1 MQEPGTHDV
10 VTDLHDDLVRKYKR
24 HGATIQEIWK
34 GFNASQRAKC
44 VKVGVMDGVLLKH
57 SRDTTQGNI
66 YQIVPD
72 WNLRDLTEGPE
83 HLLNMLEHRAKKTL
97 MEQYCDGPNGG
108 AGDHGIIDESMRTR
122 NLRSAEPYKDCYTLF
137 ADGEMYGK
145 SWHIV
150 KEHKEALRG
159 FEPAIRAGRCIPQAK
174 GELVLHRQISLLQ
187 TLNILMDDILEQ
199 GSKARSTTQPPKKS
213 AETATAAFSKLSVKE
228 SAAKLSLADI
238 VNAARDQAAS
248 QKERLEMYSEPVVIA
263 HNVNFWFF
271 SRPEVLPDEKGRR
284 LPVISDKFISAS
296 VFDTVH
302 YAVKE
307 AALWSYI
314 RQLLERF
321 ESLNR
326 DKDHKTILL
335 QEIANALQLAYA
347 STQALFRRHIQS
359 HSGSKWYK
367 RMSNAYDGA
376 GNARVALKG
385 NPGDL
390 TRSDPQLH
398 YILRLCH
405 PDTTSS
411 KAVEWLK
418 KLGDLHQAHPEERE
432 KLVESEIESLCDL
445 ATTVAFIQDVTS
457 TISVPAPSRKRG
469 QLFVSRSQELEV
481 ELNKLKTGLD
491 LRDFAVPID
500 NLLEPGMTVEALK
513 TLDQFI
519 VDNAGAKP
527 GVLYEDLV
535 DECFSDLENEYEQY
549 KAKIGQG
556 QKEWT
561 PLPVPASEPRETLVE
576 QRKQKE
582 KTRPAHV
589 SAYEAGPQAKASTS
603 EPAVEKQ
610 TFKVTPATAEVFDA
624 LFKKSETRGAVHWT
638 DFEGAMAEL
647 RFSVLPKYGSVFT
660 FMPPDTMTVKRPFTI
675 HRPHKSLIEGYTT
688 LIYSRRLAR
697 AYGWDEKTFVVA

>member
-1 MQEPGTHDV
+1 MEKHEADSGHLRKHTGSKCKSQGPHDV

-44 VKVGVMDGVLLKH
+44 VKVGVMDGVLRKH
-57 SRDTTQGNI
+57 SRDTTLGNVCK
-66 YQIVPD
+66 IVPD

-83 HLLNMLEHRAKKTL
+83 HLLNTLEHRAKKTL

-122 NLRSAEPYKDCYTLF
+122 NLRHVEAYKDCYTIF
-137 ADGEMYGK
+137 VDGEIYGQ

-150 KEHKEALRG
+150 KDHKEALRG
-159 FEPAIRAGRCIPQAK
+159 FEPASRAG
-174 GELVLHRQISLLQ
+174 LHLISSW
-187 TLNILMDDILEQ
+187 TIFW
-199 GSKARSTTQPPKKS
+199 STAQPPKKS
-213 AETATAAFSKLSVKE
+213 AETGTAAFSKLSVKE
-228 SAAKLSLADI
+228 SPAKLSLADI
-238 VNAARDQAAS
+238 VNAARDQAVS
-248 QKERLEMYSEPVVIA
+248 QKERLELYSEPVVLA
-263 HNVNFWFF
+263 HDVNFWFF

-284 LPVISDKFISAS
+284 LPVVSDKFISAS
-296 VFDTVH
+296 VSDIVH
-302 YAVKE
+302 NAVKE

-314 RQLLERF
+314 HQLLERF
-321 ESLNR
+321 ESMNK
-326 DKDHKTILL
+326 DKAHKTTLL
-335 QEIANALQLAYA
+335 QEIANTVQLAYA
-347 STQALFRRHIQS
+347 SAQALFKRHVQS

-376 GNARVALKG
+376 GNVRVMLKG

-405 PDTTSS
+405 PDATSS
-411 KAVEWLK
+411 KAVEWLQ

-432 KLVESEIESLCDL
+432 KLVESEFEALCDL
-445 ATTVAFIQDVTS
+445 ATRVAFIRD
-457 TISVPAPSRKRG
+457 AD
-469 QLFVSRSQELEV
+469 
-481 ELNKLKTGLD
+481 LD

-500 NLLEPGMTVEALK
+500 ELLEPGMTVEALK

-519 VDNAGAKP
+519 VDNAGARP
-527 GVLYEDLV
+527 GVLYKDL
-535 DECFSDLENEYEQY
+535 
-549 KAKIGQG
+549 AKIDRG

-589 SAYEAGPQAKASTS
+589 SAYEAGPQAKASAS
-603 EPAVEKQ
+603 EPVVEKQ
-610 TFKVTPATAEVFDA
+610 TFKITPATAEVFDA

-638 DFEGAMAEL
+638 AFEGAMAEL
-647 RFSVLPKYGSVFT
+647 GFSVLPKYGSVFT
-660 FMPPDTMTVKRPFTI
+660 FMPPNTMTVKRPFTI
-675 HRPHKSLIEGYTT
+675 HRPHKSQIEGYTT

-697 AYGWDEKTFVVA
+697 AYGWDEKTFVAA